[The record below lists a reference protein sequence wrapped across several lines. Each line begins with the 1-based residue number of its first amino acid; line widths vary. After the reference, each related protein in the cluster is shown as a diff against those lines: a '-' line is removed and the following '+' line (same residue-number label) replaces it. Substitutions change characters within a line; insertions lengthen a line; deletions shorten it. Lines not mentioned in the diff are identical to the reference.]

1 MSVLARYVSRMF
13 LVRLA
18 VVLFSVGGF
27 GLLFDLLENGDNVA
41 RAANVHNWPILTY
54 SLLRLPIIV
63 SEMVPLAALVAGI
76 LTVGDLLRHRE
87 LVIMWNG
94 GVSPLGLIVRL
105 LPVGLLLVVAKFGVD
120 DWVVPRASAEL
131 REWSVGDYRRSSI
144 VGGDEASI
152 WLRSGL
158 DVVRIDRDAA
168 ARRRVTAITIFRRDA
183 DGLLLERLD
192 AQSARQVGE
201 SWLLREVVRR
211 TVGTGKVEQ
220 LESLRWT
227 GRIDLDEIALI
238 AREPRELSLA
248 QLGTVIDNQAFG
260 IRSTAAYSTWLHVR
274 LANAVVPFLLVVL
287 AFALAG
293 RFSRTGTLAPIFIR
307 GIGIGFTFHVAEGV
321 VVALGE
327 VGLVDPR
334 VAAWALPAGLAIVVL
349 LPPII
354 AELRDRNA
362 QLRPQPA
369 PQA

>member
-1 MSVLARYVSRMF
+1 MSVLGRYVSRMF

-41 RAANVHNWPILTY
+41 RVGGHAWPILTY

-94 GVSPLGLIVRL
+94 GVSPLGLIMRL
-105 LPVGLLLVVAKFGVD
+105 LPVGLLLVVVKFAVD
-120 DWVVPRASAEL
+120 DWVVPRASAAL
-131 REWSVGDYRRSSI
+131 REWSVADYRRSSI
-144 VGGDEASI
+144 VGGDATAI
-152 WLRSGL
+152 WLRSGQ
-158 DVVRIDRDAA
+158 DVVRIDREAA
-168 ARRRVTAITIFRRDA
+168 ARRRVVDITIFRRDA

-192 AQSARQVGE
+192 AEAAREEADG
-201 SWLLREVVRR
+201 WLLRNVTRR
-211 TVGTGKVEQ
+211 TVGTGRVEE
-220 LESLRWT
+220 LPGVRWS
-227 GRIDLDEIALI
+227 GRIDLAEVALI
-238 AREPRELSLA
+238 AREPRELSLT
-248 QLGTVIDNQAFG
+248 QLGTVIANEAFG

-307 GIGIGFTFHVAEGV
+307 GIGIGFSFHVAEGV

-327 VGLVDPR
+327 VGVVEPR
-334 VAAWALPAGLAIVVL
+334 LAAWALPVGLALVVL
-349 LPPII
+349 LPPIL
-354 AELRDRNA
+354 AELRDRSA
-362 QLRPQPA
+362 HGRLQPA
-369 PQA
+369 RQR